1 MRLIKPSFEILEQEP
16 DIQGI
21 YKQIER
27 AGRTCYSEDTEVLT
41 FSGWKYF
48 KDVSKYECVLT
59 YNPKTNKLEWDL
71 PNIFSKTIDDEMI
84 KIDHPNIKLKVTK
97 DHRIYQ
103 SSSASKKYSFITA
116 AQLAGIEKIPSSK
129 QSRFRIPKYFNG
141 ATKSEHATPESYTY
155 SKYIKQGGNPK
166 HEDKLV
172 TVQIPCNK
180 DFMVIAGAYI
190 SEGHSFHGEKYK
202 CGSYCQ
208 ITQDEVSPLYKNVIQ
223 ALNNLQWKYTI
234 SCDPRKPNIKWIQFG
249 RGQCFVEC
257 FDKLFGKGSANKHL
271 PENFRNFPKEY
282 LEILVKNLYLGDGS
296 HSITRKERYLSIS
309 KQLLDELQQVFILL
323 GKNASYTFDANIS
336 QKCSLEESSRDSWII
351 DRKKHVKILPKCQQ
365 TVWCT
370 QTKTG
375 IICVRYKGKVCW
387 CGNCYKSEDRITEDS
402 AEKFVNMIKDRQ
414 HTAMLEHGTV
424 YLYIHKDHAYNVI
437 GDNWVTE
444 QYLSNSYSVINTD
457 SYGNYHITTNYRV
470 LYENDWLD
478 DLKYLCEPTEYHEK
492 RITVKFI
499 CDRGVSHEFVRHRV
513 FSFAQESTRYCNY
526 SKDKFGNELTFIEPC
541 WLEDYNYDD
550 NTYNQLFIDS
560 LRWAE
565 AHYLDL
571 LKKWEDKI
579 PDKRYKTGFR
589 NNPWTPQQ
597 ARTVLPNALET
608 ELVMTGTVEQWKG
621 FFKLRCD
628 KAAHPQARELAIPLK
643 EEFIKRNLINN

>member
-1 MRLIKPSFEILEQEP
+1 M
-16 DIQGI
+16 
-21 YKQIER
+21 IE
-27 AGRTCYSEDTEVLT
+27 
-41 FSGWKYF
+41 
-48 KDVSKYECVLT
+48 
-59 YNPKTNKLEWDL
+59 
-71 PNIFSKTIDDEMI
+71 
-84 KIDHPNIKLKVTK
+84 IDHPNIKLKVTK

-116 AQLAGIEKIPSSK
+116 AQLAGIEKIPNSK

-208 ITQDEVSPLYKNVIQ
+208 ITQDESSPLYKNVIQ
-223 ALNNLQWKYTI
+223 AFNNLQWKYTI
-234 SCDPRKPNIKWIQFG
+234 NCDPRKPNIKWIQFG

-282 LEILVKNLYLGDGS
+282 LEILVENLYLGDGS

-387 CGNCYKSEDRITEDS
+387 CGNCYKSENLITEDS

-424 YLYIHKDHAYNVI
+424 YLKGTYD
-437 GDNWVTE
+437 
-444 QYLSNSYSVINTD
+444 
-457 SYGNYHITTNYRV
+457 
-470 LYENDWLD
+470 
-478 DLKYLCEPTEYHEK
+478 
-492 RITVKFI
+492 
-499 CDRGVSHEFVRHRV
+499 VSAMG
-513 FSFAQESTRYCNY
+513 S
-526 SKDKFGNELTFIEPC
+526 
-541 WLEDYNYDD
+541 
-550 NTYNQLFIDS
+550 
-560 LRWAE
+560 
-565 AHYLDL
+565 
-571 LKKWEDKI
+571 
-579 PDKRYKTGFR
+579 
-589 NNPWTPQQ
+589 
-597 ARTVLPNALET
+597 
-608 ELVMTGTVEQWKG
+608 
-621 FFKLRCD
+621 
-628 KAAHPQARELAIPLK
+628 
-643 EEFIKRNLINN
+643 

>member
-16 DIQGI
+16 GIQGI

-48 KDVSKYECVLT
+48 KDVSKYEYVLT

-84 KIDHPNIKLKVTK
+84 EIDHPNIKLKVTK

-129 QSRFRIPKYFNG
+129 QNRFRIPKYFNG

-190 SEGHSFHGEKYK
+190 SEGHSFHEEKYK

-296 HSITRKERYLSIS
+296 HSTTRKECYLSIS

-323 GKNASYTFDANIS
+323 GKNASYTFDVNIP

-351 DRKKHVKILPKCQQ
+351 NRKKHVKILPKCRQ

-414 HTAMLEHGTV
+414 HIAMLEHGTV

-437 GDNWVTE
+437 GGNWVTE

-478 DLKYLCEPTEYHEK
+478 DLKYLCEPTEYHKK

-499 CDRGVSHEFVRHRV
+499 CDRGILAEFTRHRV
-513 FSFAQESTRYCNY
+513 FSFAAESTRRI
-526 SKDKFGNELTFIEPC
+526 T
-541 WLEDYNYDD
+541 
-550 NTYNQLFIDS
+550 
-560 LRWAE
+560 
-565 AHYLDL
+565 
-571 LKKWEDKI
+571 
-579 PDKRYKTGFR
+579 
-589 NNPWTPQQ
+589 
-597 ARTVLPNALET
+597 
-608 ELVMTGTVEQWKG
+608 M
-621 FFKLRCD
+621 
-628 KAAHPQARELAIPLK
+628 AA
-643 EEFIKRNLINN
+643 